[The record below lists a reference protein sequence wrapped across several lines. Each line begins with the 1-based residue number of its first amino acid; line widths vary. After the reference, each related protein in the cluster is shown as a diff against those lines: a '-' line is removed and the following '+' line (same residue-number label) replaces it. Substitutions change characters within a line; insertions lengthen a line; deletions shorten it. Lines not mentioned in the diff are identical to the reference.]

1 MESWRKNLYVLW
13 GTQFLAMLGMNL
25 VVPFLPFFIRSLVV
39 TDPNELAR
47 WSGLVF
53 AGPFVLSFIATP
65 LWGTL
70 GDRYGR
76 RTMVIRAIF
85 GLALSQ
91 LLMGFS
97 QNVVQLL
104 MFRVLQGAISGFIAA
119 TLALVSTTT
128 PKERM
133 GYAMGLMQSASAG
146 GMVLGPFF
154 GGVLA
159 DLFGYRPVFFITAA
173 FCTIAGFIVI
183 FLVTEP
189 PPSTEARK
197 KYTVRQNLQLM
208 LSDRRLRLVAACLVV
223 GQVSVLMVEPVF
235 ALFIESFKTDS
246 EYISTIAGGIFS
258 IAGLFM
264 VVSAPWWGKRNDR
277 KGQRKNIALAF
288 IILGVCYAG
297 HLIVQDLFQ
306 LGALRAFLGFARGG
320 ILPALYALA
329 GLYAPADRQ
338 GGIMAIASSM
348 TILGNLI
355 GPTVGGLIAGH
366 FGISGTFVANSIM
379 LVAMGTIV
387 WRYLDVTPAVF
398 ATTPEP
404 LIPTPHE

>member
-1 MESWRKNLYVLW
+1 MEHWRKNLYVLW

-25 VVPFLPFFIRSLVV
+25 VVPFLPFFIRSLGI

-91 LLMGFS
+91 LLMGFA
-97 QNVVQLL
+97 QDVVQLL

-146 GMVLGPFF
+146 GMVFGPFF

-189 PPSTEARK
+189 APATEAKRT
-197 KYTVRQNLQLM
+197 YTVRDNLRLM
-208 LSDRRLRLVAACLVV
+208 MTDRRLRLIAICLVV
-223 GQVSVLMVEPVF
+223 GQVSVLMVEPIF
-235 ALFIESFKTDS
+235 ALFIEGFSTDS
-246 EYISTIAGGIFS
+246 KYISTIAGGIFS

-277 KGQRKNIALAF
+277 KGQRKNLALAF
-288 IILGVCYAG
+288 VIVGLCYAG
-297 HLIVQDLFQ
+297 HLLVQDLYQ

-320 ILPALYALA
+320 ILPALYALT

-338 GGIMAIASSM
+338 GGMMAIASSM
-348 TILGNLI
+348 SVLGNLI
-355 GPTVGGLIAGH
+355 GPTLGGFIAGH
-366 FGISGTFVANSIM
+366 YGISAAFIANSIL
-379 LVAMGTIV
+379 LVAMGTAV
-387 WRYLDVTPAVF
+387 WRYLDATPA
-398 ATTPEP
+398 ALTTAPEP
-404 LIPTPHE
+404 RTANE

>member
-25 VVPFLPFFIRSLVV
+25 VVPFLPFFIRSLGV

-288 IILGVCYAG
+288 IILGFCYAG

-379 LVAMGTIV
+379 LVAMGAIV

-398 ATTPEP
+398 ATTAEP
-404 LIPTPHE
+404 PIPTPHE

>member
-1 MESWRKNLYVLW
+1 MEHWRKNLYVLW

-25 VVPFLPFFIRSLVV
+25 VVPFLPFFIRSLGV

-76 RTMVIRAIF
+76 RAMVIRAIF
-85 GLALSQ
+85 GLAASQ
-91 LLMGFS
+91 LLMGFA
-97 QNVVQLL
+97 QDVVQLL
-104 MFRVLQGAISGFIAA
+104 TFRVIQGAISGFIAA
-119 TLALVSTTT
+119 TLALVSTST
-128 PKERM
+128 PKDRM

-159 DLFGYRPVFFITAA
+159 DLVGFRLVFFITAA
-173 FCTIAGFIVI
+173 FCAIAGCVVI
-183 FLVTEP
+183 WLVTEP
-189 PPSTEARK
+189 APSTDVQK
-197 KYTVRQNLQLM
+197 KYSVWENLQLM
-208 LSDRRLRLVAACLVV
+208 FTDRRLRIVAACLVV
-223 GQVSVLMVEPVF
+223 GQISVLMVEPVF
-235 ALFIESFKTDS
+235 ALFVEGFQTDAR
-246 EYISTIAGGIFS
+246 YISTVAGAIFS

-277 KGQRKNIALAF
+277 KGQRKNLAIAFMVVGL
-288 IILGVCYAG
+288 CYAG
-297 HLIVQDLFQ
+297 HLLVRDLYQ

-320 ILPALYALA
+320 ILPTLYALT

-338 GGIMAIASSM
+338 GGMMAIASSM
-348 TILGNLI
+348 TLLGNLL
-355 GPTVGGLIAGH
+355 GPTIGGFIAGH
-366 FGISGTFVANSIM
+366 YGIHASFMANSILL
-379 LVAMGTIV
+379 LVTGAAV
-387 WRYLDVTPAVF
+387 WRYLDATPVTP
-398 ATTPEP
+398 
-404 LIPTPHE
+404 IPTPEQRP